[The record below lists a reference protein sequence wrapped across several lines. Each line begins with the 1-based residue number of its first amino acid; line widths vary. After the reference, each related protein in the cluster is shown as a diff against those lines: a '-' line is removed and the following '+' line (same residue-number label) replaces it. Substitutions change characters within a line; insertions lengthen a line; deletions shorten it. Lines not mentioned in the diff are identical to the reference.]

1 MDGRDHVVRRTMI
14 APQMMGKRLEGY
26 RSMIENAATL
36 LIDQF
41 RDEQAVDLVAVFST
55 WLPVNVICRM
65 LGLPTAD
72 MAQFHSWYQ
81 TIMVGFVGNASQ
93 RGEAFAAVR
102 SFSDYCLPII
112 VERRANPG
120 EDFISRIIHAE
131 ADGQKLT
138 DAEVCSFLSA
148 ILVAGGETTDG
159 AISGMWSNLLADREQ
174 MEAVA
179 ATRNVS
185 MMPSVRRCAIR
196 SRSRI
201 K

>member
-1 MDGRDHVVRRTMI
+1 
-14 APQMMGKRLEGY
+14 
-26 RSMIENAATL
+26 
-36 LIDQF
+36 
-41 RDEQAVDLVAVFST
+41 
-55 WLPVNVICRM
+55 
-65 LGLPTAD
+65 
-72 MAQFHSWYQ
+72 
-81 TIMVGFVGNASQ
+81 MVGFAGNAAQ

-112 VERRANPG
+112 VERRADPG

-138 DAEVCSFLSA
+138 DAEVCSFLAA

-179 ATRNVS
+179 ANPERS

>member
-1 MDGRDHVVRRTMI
+1 
-14 APQMMGKRLEGY
+14 
-26 RSMIENAATL
+26 
-36 LIDQF
+36 
-41 RDEQAVDLVAVFST
+41 
-55 WLPVNVICRM
+55 
-65 LGLPTAD
+65 
-72 MAQFHSWYQ
+72 
-81 TIMVGFVGNASQ
+81 MVGFTGNAAQ

-159 AISGMWSNLLADREQ
+159 AISGMWRNLLADRDQ
-174 MEAVA
+174 MDAVA
-179 ATRNVS
+179 ANPERFDDAFGETMRHSFPVTHQVRVTTCDVAWYDTVIPSGSNVQLTIGS
-185 MMPSVRRCAIR
+185 ANHDET
-196 SRSRI
+196 
-201 K
+201 